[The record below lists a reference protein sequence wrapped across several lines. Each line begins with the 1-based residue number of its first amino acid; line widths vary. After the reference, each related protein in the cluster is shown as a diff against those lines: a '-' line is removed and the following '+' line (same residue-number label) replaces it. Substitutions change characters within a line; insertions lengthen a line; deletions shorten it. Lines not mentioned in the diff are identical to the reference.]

1 MQFEHDQFFR
11 AAAYPAPD
19 TSRYYLAV
27 GAVLDFEGF
36 PVLGRKPH
44 PRGDMCDGDNSGRRL
59 EPRGSMYADQAGL
72 GVALRLIEI
81 SRDTYGRMRQL
92 CEIDTRRFGAG
103 LRRK

>member
-11 AAAYPAPD
+11 AAAYPALD

-27 GAVLDFEGF
+27 GAVLNIEGL
-36 PVLGRKPH
+36 PVLGRESH
-44 PRGDMCDGDNSGRRL
+44 RSGDVLDSDNIGRRL
-59 EPRGSMYADQAGL
+59 EPSGAMYADHVGL
-72 GVALRLIEI
+72 RVALRLIEI

-92 CEIDTRRFGAG
+92 CDIDARRFGAG